1 MQPLTKQAE
10 QKLIAAIEQAA
21 GFVNSGM
28 SPNAAIIK
36 SAAAADI
43 PAGHINLMVHAY
55 NTGRTTTQRE
65 QGENTLEKAAD
76 FQLADAQTVMD
87 ALYPKAVKTSAEIVR
102 QQVVSTDYAVSPTGM
117 LARRRAAQE
126 KAAAAQVALPEKT
139 WTPPP
144 RDEKYAVER
153 AYSDKRAAQL
163 AQEELR
169 RQTTAAYTKAAS
181 AMDELAEFFRRPG
194 NMSFPDAVRQVEL
207 RFGPEG
213 VSVLN
218 KVAEVYPQFK
228 KQAATQRDHFGDSP
242 VYSLVQNVIDRVEAY
257 VAADAKIEKKAVG
270 FGKKEAPEILTGSI
284 LRDPKTEPLELAA
297 PVKQAA
303 VSDWNPASIF
313 RNQRGELEVPS
324 PRQVGRAFGAGRDA
338 VGTIPSA
345 VLGGGGFLENA
356 RRPTQ
361 LVGGTIGEV
370 GGKSTT
376 QTGMMAELAGL
387 TKDTDKLKMDA
398 YNDITTPDHEL
409 ALKNIQSQ
417 ATLHDLM
424 LNDDVI
430 SGHDP
435 KEVALAF
442 NEIAAT
448 APSVVSSPAIL
459 AAVLRKRLE
468 AGSMA
473 DFDAKQLLEME
484 KLKAERDEKLLKIRQ
499 LENEQ
504 V

>member
-1 MQPLTKQAE
+1 MQSLTKEAE

-28 SPNAAIIK
+28 TPNDAIVK
-36 SAAAADI
+36 SASAANI

-65 QGENTLEKAAD
+65 QGEGTLEKAAD

-87 ALYPKAVKTSAEIVR
+87 ALYPKSVKTSAEIVR
-102 QQVVSTDYAVSPTGM
+102 QQVVSTDYAVSPAGM
-117 LARRRAAQE
+117 LARRRAEQE
-126 KAAAAQVALPEKT
+126 KAAAAHVALPAKT

-153 AYSDKRAAQL
+153 AYSEKRSAQL

-169 RQTTAAYTKAAS
+169 RQSTAAYTKAAS

-194 NMSFPDAVRQVEL
+194 NMSFPDAVKQVEL

-228 KQAATQRDHFGDSP
+228 KQAATRHDHFGDSP
-242 VYSLVQNVIDRVEAY
+242 VYSLVQNVLSNVEAY
-257 VAADAKIEKKAVG
+257 IAADAKIEKKAVG
-270 FGKKEAPEILTGSI
+270 FGKKEAPEFLTGSI
-284 LRDPKTEPLELAA
+284 LHNPSTEPLELA
-297 PVKQAA
+297 PPIKQSAL
-303 VSDWNPASIF
+303 SDWNPIP
-313 RNQRGELEVPS
+313 REVPS
-324 PRQVGRAFGAGRDA
+324 PRQVGNALGAAPR
-338 VGTIPSA
+338 A
-345 VLGGGGFLENA
+345 VLGGGGFFESMQV
-356 RRPTQ
+356 PTQ
-361 LVGGTIGEV
+361 SVGGTIGEV
-370 GGKSTT
+370 GGKATT
-376 QTGMMAELAGL
+376 QTGMLADTLGL
-387 TKDTDKLKMDA
+387 SKDTKKLKMDA
-398 YNDITTPDHEL
+398 YEDITTPDHEL

-435 KEVALAF
+435 REVALAF

-448 APSVVSSPAIL
+448 APGVVSAPAVL

-473 DFDAKQLLEME
+473 DFDAKQLIEMD
-484 KLKAERDEKLLKIRQ
+484 KLKAERDVKLLQARQ

-504 V
+504 VA